1 MFGKFLGLLM
11 AILVVLSGLVG
22 IATII
27 VATVVYD
34 LTVIGL
40 ALTNL
45 SLSGSVITIAIG
57 MVMLHAWE
65 HNNS

>member
-11 AILVVLSGLVG
+11 SILVVLSGLVG

-34 LTVIGL
+34 ITVIGL

-57 MVMLHAWE
+57 MVMLHVWE